1 MKRIFIF
8 LLLSILL
15 LLRFSFSTKRTAFQQ
30 GEIHSMLLDVN
41 ESKATILKVGNKYP
55 FEYLYAKVFY
65 KEDGK
70 YQGYFL
76 IEKIKQENNFTF
88 MELKE
93 IKTEK
98 VKKNFMENYLG
109 KVFERSQK
117 NFSYKLKNMNKA
129 LLLGDNTRLSKK
141 LKEKIRYLGLS
152 HIFAMSGL
160 HIGLVFL
167 VFYFIC
173 FRVFKKK
180 IIIELTTLFFMTLY
194 YLGVKESPSFSR
206 AYIMIVIYLFGQILY
221 EKVNAGKAL
230 FVSAVISILYRPN
243 VIFSLSFQFSYLAMI
258 AIFYFYPLVKKINIK
273 KSKILD
279 YILFTSSIQVFL
291 IPIQIYYFETIPF
304 ISIPINIL
312 ILPFA
317 TIFISLSYV
326 QLFLENFYLGFLL
339 EFFVEF
345 SYDVFMYLIDI
356 FSKIPN
362 MNLYFYSKKII
373 ISYIVF
379 LAGIFYI
386 KLVKKVKK

>member
-8 LLLSILL
+8 SLLSILL

-55 FEYLYAKVFY
+55 FEHLYAKLFY

-180 IIIELTTLFFMTLY
+180 IIIELTTLFLMTLY

-206 AYIMIVIYLFGQILY
+206 AYIMIVIYLFGRILY

>member
-141 LKEKIRYLGLS
+141 LK
-152 HIFAMSGL
+152 
-160 HIGLVFL
+160 
-167 VFYFIC
+167 
-173 FRVFKKK
+173 
-180 IIIELTTLFFMTLY
+180 
-194 YLGVKESPSFSR
+194 
-206 AYIMIVIYLFGQILY
+206 
-221 EKVNAGKAL
+221 
-230 FVSAVISILYRPN
+230 
-243 VIFSLSFQFSYLAMI
+243 
-258 AIFYFYPLVKKINIK
+258 
-273 KSKILD
+273 
-279 YILFTSSIQVFL
+279 
-291 IPIQIYYFETIPF
+291 
-304 ISIPINIL
+304 
-312 ILPFA
+312 
-317 TIFISLSYV
+317 
-326 QLFLENFYLGFLL
+326 
-339 EFFVEF
+339 
-345 SYDVFMYLIDI
+345 
-356 FSKIPN
+356 
-362 MNLYFYSKKII
+362 
-373 ISYIVF
+373 
-379 LAGIFYI
+379 
-386 KLVKKVKK
+386 

>member
-8 LLLSILL
+8 SLLSILL
-15 LLRFSFSTKRTAFQQ
+15 LFRFSFSTKRTVFQQ
-30 GEIHSMLLDVN
+30 GQIHSMFLDVN

-345 SYDVFMYLIDI
+345 SYDIFMYLIDI

>member
-8 LLLSILL
+8 SLLSILL

-180 IIIELTTLFFMTLY
+180 IIIEITTLFLMTLY

-206 AYIMIVIYLFGQILY
+206 AYIMIVIYLFGRILY

-345 SYDVFMYLIDI
+345 SYDIFMYLIDI

-362 MNLYFYSKKII
+362 MNFYFYSKKII

>member
-1 MKRIFIF
+1 MKRVFIF

-15 LLRFSFSTKRTAFQQ
+15 LLRFSFSTKRTVFQQ
-30 GEIHSMLLDVN
+30 GQIHSMFLDVN
-41 ESKATILKVGNKYP
+41 ESKATILKVDNKYP
-55 FEYLYAKVFY
+55 FEHLYAKLFY

-76 IEKIKQENNFTF
+76 IEKMKQEDNFTF

-93 IKTEK
+93 IKAKK

-167 VFYFIC
+167 VFYSIC

-206 AYIMIVIYLFGQILY
+206 AYIMIVIYLFGRILY

-243 VIFSLSFQFSYLAMI
+243 VIFSLSFQLSYLAMI

-317 TIFISLSYV
+317 TIFISLSYI

-345 SYDVFMYLIDI
+345 SYDVFMHLIDV

>member
-1 MKRIFIF
+1 MKRVFIF

-15 LLRFSFSTKRTAFQQ
+15 LLRFSFSTKRTVFQQ
-30 GEIHSMLLDVN
+30 GQIHSMFLDVN
-41 ESKATILKVGNKYP
+41 ESKATILKVDNKYP
-55 FEYLYAKVFY
+55 FEHLYAKLFY

-76 IEKIKQENNFTF
+76 IEKMKQEDNFIF

-93 IKTEK
+93 IKAKK

-167 VFYFIC
+167 VFYSIC

-206 AYIMIVIYLFGQILY
+206 AYIMIVIYLFGRILY

-243 VIFSLSFQFSYLAMI
+243 VIFSLSFHLSYLAMI

-317 TIFISLSYV
+317 TIFISLSYI

-345 SYDVFMYLIDI
+345 SYDVFMHLIDV

>member
-1 MKRIFIF
+1 MKRVFIF

-15 LLRFSFSTKRTAFQQ
+15 LLRFSFSTKRTVFQQ
-30 GEIHSMLLDVN
+30 GQIHSMFLDVN

-167 VFYFIC
+167 VFYSIC
-173 FRVFKKK
+173 FRVFKRK

-206 AYIMIVIYLFGQILY
+206 AYIMIVIYLFGRILY

-243 VIFSLSFQFSYLAMI
+243 VIFSLSFHLSYLAMI

-317 TIFISLSYV
+317 TIFISLSYI

>member
-8 LLLSILL
+8 SLLSILL

-206 AYIMIVIYLFGQILY
+206 AYIMIVIYLFGRILY

-339 EFFVEF
+339 DFFVEF

>member
-8 LLLSILL
+8 SLLSILL
-15 LLRFSFSTKRTAFQQ
+15 LFRFSFSTKRTVFQQ
-30 GEIHSMLLDVN
+30 GQIHSMFLDVN
-41 ESKATILKVGNKYP
+41 ESKATILKVDNKYP
-55 FEYLYAKVFY
+55 FEHLYAKLFY

-76 IEKIKQENNFTF
+76 IEKMKQEDNFTF

-93 IKTEK
+93 IKAKK

-167 VFYFIC
+167 VFYSIC

-206 AYIMIVIYLFGQILY
+206 AYIMIVIYLFGRILY
-221 EKVNAGKAL
+221 EKVNTGKAL

-291 IPIQIYYFETIPF
+291 IPIQIYYFETLSF

>member
-8 LLLSILL
+8 SLLSILL

-41 ESKATILKVGNKYP
+41 ESKATILKVDNKYP

-167 VFYFIC
+167 VFYSIC

>member
-8 LLLSILL
+8 SLLSILL

-206 AYIMIVIYLFGQILY
+206 AYIMIVIYLFGRILY